1 MTRHSTKTVFRPSSD
16 KNKVI
21 LSLLSNSVK
30 RQSLGCHHDQGPRDK
45 GSLIIRVRDFGRQ
58 IFDQESLMCFQ
69 DAATVVISNS
79 LNCVKV
85 FPIRCLFYA
94 RVFPLKPGCTR
105 KIPADHLF
113 FPVG

>member
-30 RQSLGCHHDQGPRDK
+30 RQSLGCHHDLGPRDK
-45 GSLIIRVRDFGRQ
+45 GRLIIRVRDFGRQ
-58 IFDQESLMCFQ
+58 IFDHESLMCFQ

-85 FPIRCLFYA
+85 FPIRCLSYA

-105 KIPADHLF
+105 EIPADHLF